1 MLLLYSL
8 EVLIFIAGAVFV
20 FIRRKHYKKMEQLNR
35 KKLEN
40 ELQIRT
46 LHSKVLPHFTKNV
59 LTAIA
64 SFAMD
69 DNRKAG
75 KYISLFARFS
85 ELTLANSDK
94 NYNTLE
100 EEIKYLQTYLELEEM
115 RFRNKLQYEIT
126 IENDVDMQTFVP
138 AMALHTYC
146 DNAIRHGLVNK
157 KGPGKLNITIKKNG
171 GGTVIIVRDNGI
183 GRKRSAELGTHGN
196 KLGLKL
202 IQQQVEFYNTQNE
215 WKIKQEITDLHDH
228 EGKAAG
234 TLVEL
239 YIPDGYVFSSN

>member
-1 MLLLYSL
+1 
-8 EVLIFIAGAVFV
+8 
-20 FIRRKHYKKMEQLNR
+20 MEEQ
-35 KKLEN
+35 KQQSLEN
-40 ELQIRT
+40 ELKLRT
-46 LHSKVLPHFTKNV
+46 LQSKVLPHFTKNV